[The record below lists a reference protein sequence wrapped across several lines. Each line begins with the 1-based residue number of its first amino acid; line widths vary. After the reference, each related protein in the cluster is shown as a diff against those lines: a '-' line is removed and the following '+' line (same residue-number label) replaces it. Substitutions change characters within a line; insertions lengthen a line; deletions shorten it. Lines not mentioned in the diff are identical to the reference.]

1 MTSLAT
7 FATAAGTYRQTR
19 GAASRAPAA
28 AAPARALR
36 RRAPA
41 VATRATT
48 EVETSYEN
56 GTIGACP
63 SLLDQPRASPT
74 LAPPPFR
81 PR

>member
-7 FATAAGTYRQTR
+7 FATMTAAGTYRQTR
-19 GAASRAPAA
+19 GAASRSHAA

-41 VATRATT
+41 VAPRATT

-63 SLLDQPRASPT
+63 SAH
-74 LAPPPFR
+74 AP
-81 PR
+81 